1 VKRTGF
7 ESVFAVTELN
17 TLLLLLEGFCA
28 WENEGLVVL
37 AGAVPKEKGAGVGV
51 GALSVFC
58 PKEKGEGFV
67 VEFCPNVKDEG
78 EEEGL
83 FGRGIEEGLVCWP
96 KLKLVLVEGLLRVLE
111 LFIVCPKLLNK
122 LLFVEE
128 GLGVPKLNV
137 DEGVLYIEVV
147 ADAEAVG
154 LLFPKPKGEAGMDGD
169 ELGFVVVEDDVLKPK
184 LLLPKL

>member
-1 VKRTGF
+1 
-7 ESVFAVTELN
+7 
-17 TLLLLLEGFCA
+17 
-28 WENEGLVVL
+28 VVL

-67 VEFCPNVKDEG
+67 VEFCPNDEKDEG

-83 FGRGIEEGLVCWP
+83 FGRGIEEGFDCCP

-111 LFIVCPKLLNK
+111 FIDCPKLLNR
-122 LLFVEE
+122 LLFVAEE
-128 GLGVPKLNV
+128 LGILVPKLNV
-137 DEGVLYIEVV
+137 DEGVLNIEVV
-147 ADAEAVG
+147 VDAAAVG
-154 LLFPKPKGEAGMDGD
+154 LLFPKPKGEAGIDEDG
-169 ELGFVVVEDDVLKPK
+169 LGFVVEEGVLNPK